1 MTLSFF
7 VIFISFPLIA
17 PFFVHRVSLF
27 KVSGDKRVTRFG
39 EFSTTCVVWA
49 AFLVDRSI
57 PNFLATFSKVKVTF
71 KLFTGHNFGPH
82 FGRLFSQEHPVALVV
97 SAARLVSCS
106 FADLES
112 CLFAFGK
119 RKKIVDA
126 NQTFF
131 STDIRKSF
139 EKNKQTFLLIHSGLP
154 EGIFST
160 PKSQFG

>member
-119 RKKIVDA
+119 RKKSRMQIKR
-126 NQTFF
+126 FF
-131 STDIRKSF
+131 RLTSGKVLKKT
-139 EKNKQTFLLIHSGLP
+139 NKLFLLIHSGLP

-160 PKSQFG
+160 PKS